1 MGNLNVGKSAI
12 LSRLTGLRIA
22 VSDCPGAT
30 VAFTQGSGL
39 GIEPDTDVV
48 DTRTARIG

>member
-22 VSDCPGAT
+22 VSDCPGAADTGRT
-30 VAFTQGSGL
+30 V
-39 GIEPDTDVV
+39 VV
-48 DTRTARIG
+48 VVSLAVGGVLNAVL